1 MSKSAIFVVSGFLAF
16 LLYALLL
23 YGLLLERHNKE
34 AEKILLDLG
43 KKNEQI
49 IDLNLEDLP
58 SDEKKDG
65 KVVEKVDEKKAE
77 KVVEK
82 VEEKKDEK
90 VVEKVEEK
98 KDEKVVE
105 KNATDKE
112 GDFIDPKEQE
122 ESLENIFSSLNDFQ
136 EKTDTNAQ
144 KDEQKNEQE
153 EEQRRLKEQQ
163 RLRKNQKNQEMLK
176 GLQQNLDQFAQ
187 KLESVKNKT
196 LDLQIPKQDGV
207 DEKAYQEWY
216 AQIYQILYKGWKG
229 VFYHKASV
237 SALIM
242 ITKDGEFDYTI
253 LSYSDFKDYNKSVM
267 TLLNDL
273 KKVDFPP
280 YPGGNMIS
288 IKVNFTTKEEQ

>member
-43 KKNEQI
+43 KKNEQV

-58 SDEKKDG
+58 ND
-65 KVVEKVDEKKAE
+65 
-77 KVVEK
+77 
-82 VEEKKDEK
+82 
-90 VVEKVEEK
+90 EK

-216 AQIYQILYKGWKG
+216 VQIYQILYKGWKG

>member
-23 YGLLLERHNKE
+23 YGLLLGRHNKE

-43 KKNEQI
+43 KKNEQV

-58 SDEKKDG
+58 SEKKNE
-65 KVVEKVDEKKAE
+65 KIEKVTEKQ
-77 KVVEK
+77 
-82 VEEKKDEK
+82 
-90 VVEKVEEK
+90 
-98 KDEKVVE
+98 
-105 KNATDKE
+105 
-112 GDFIDPKEQE
+112 GDFLEPKEEPKEEPE
-122 ESLENIFSSLNDFQ
+122 ESLEDIFSSLNDFQ
-136 EKTDTNAQ
+136 EKTDKNAQ

-153 EEQRRLKEQQ
+153 EQRRLREQQ
-163 RLRKNQKNQEMLK
+163 RLKQNQENQEMLK
-176 GLQQNLDQFAQ
+176 GLQQNLNQFTQ

-196 LDLQIPKQDGV
+196 LDLQVPKQDGV

-216 AQIYQILYKGWKG
+216 AQIYQILYKGWRG

-267 TLLNDL
+267 TLLDDL

>member
-58 SDEKKDG
+58 SDEKKD
-65 KVVEKVDEKKAE
+65 E

-82 VEEKKDEK
+82 A
-90 VVEKVEEK
+90 EEK

-288 IKVNFTTKEEQ
+288 IQVNFTTKEEQ

>member
-58 SDEKKDG
+58 S
-65 KVVEKVDEKKAE
+65 
-77 KVVEK
+77 
-82 VEEKKDEK
+82 EEKKDEK
-90 VVEKVEEK
+90 IAEKVEEK

-136 EKTDTNAQ
+136 EKTDANAQ
-144 KDEQKNEQE
+144 KDDQKNEQE

-176 GLQQNLDQFAQ
+176 DLQQNLDQFAQ

-288 IKVNFTTKEEQ
+288 IQVNFTTKEEQ

>member
-1 MSKSAIFVVSGFLAF
+1 MSKSTIFVVSGFLAF

-43 KKNEQI
+43 KKNEQV

-58 SDEKKDG
+58 SEEKKD
-65 KVVEKVDEKKAE
+65 EKTA
-77 KVVEK
+77 EK

-90 VVEKVEEK
+90 IAEKVEEK

-136 EKTDTNAQ
+136 EKTDANAQ

-288 IKVNFTTKEEQ
+288 IQVNFTTKEEQ

>member
-1 MSKSAIFVVSGFLAF
+1 MSKSAIFVLSGFLAF

-23 YGLLLERHNKE
+23 YGLLLERHNEE
-34 AEKILLDLG
+34 AEKILLDLN
-43 KKNEQI
+43 KKDEQT

-58 SDEKKDG
+58 SEKKNE
-65 KVVEKVDEKKAE
+65 KIEKVTEKQ
-77 KVVEK
+77 
-82 VEEKKDEK
+82 
-90 VVEKVEEK
+90 
-98 KDEKVVE
+98 
-105 KNATDKE
+105 
-112 GDFIDPKEQE
+112 GDFLEPKEEPKEEPE
-122 ESLENIFSSLNDFQ
+122 ESLEDIFSSLNDFQ
-136 EKTDTNAQ
+136 EKTDKNAQ

-153 EEQRRLKEQQ
+153 EQRRLREQQ
-163 RLRKNQKNQEMLK
+163 RLKQNQENQEMLK
-176 GLQQNLDQFAQ
+176 GLQQNLNQFTQ

-196 LDLQIPKQDGV
+196 LDLQVPKQDGV

-216 AQIYQILYKGWKG
+216 AQIYQILYKGWRG

-237 SALIM
+237 SVLIM

-267 TLLNDL
+267 TLLDNL

>member
-1 MSKSAIFVVSGFLAF
+1 MSKSTIFVVSGFLAF

-43 KKNEQI
+43 KKNEQV

-58 SDEKKDG
+58 SDEKKD
-65 KVVEKVDEKKAE
+65 EKIAE
-77 KVVEK
+77 KA
-82 VEEKKDEK
+82 
-90 VVEKVEEK
+90 EEK

-122 ESLENIFSSLNDFQ
+122 ESLEDIFSSLNDFQ
-136 EKTDTNAQ
+136 EKTDANAQ
-144 KDEQKNEQE
+144 KDEQKNEQEEEQE

-288 IKVNFTTKEEQ
+288 IQVNFTTKEEQ

>member
-43 KKNEQI
+43 KKNEQV

-58 SDEKKDG
+58 S
-65 KVVEKVDEKKAE
+65 
-77 KVVEK
+77 
-82 VEEKKDEK
+82 EEKKDEK
-90 VVEKVEEK
+90 AAEKVEEK

-144 KDEQKNEQE
+144 KNEQKNEQE

-176 GLQQNLDQFAQ
+176 DLQQNLDQFAQ

-288 IKVNFTTKEEQ
+288 IQVNFTTKEEQ

>member
-43 KKNEQI
+43 KKNEQV

-58 SDEKKDG
+58 SDEKKD
-65 KVVEKVDEKKAE
+65 
-77 KVVEK
+77 
-82 VEEKKDEK
+82 
-90 VVEKVEEK
+90 
-98 KDEKVVE
+98 EKVVE
-105 KNATDKE
+105 KNATDKK

-122 ESLENIFSSLNDFQ
+122 ESLEDIFSSLNDFQ

-144 KDEQKNEQE
+144 KEEQKNEQE

-163 RLRKNQKNQEMLK
+163 RLKQNQKNQEMLK

-280 YPGGNMIS
+280 YPGGNMVS
-288 IKVNFTTKEEQ
+288 IQVNFTTKEEQ

>member
-43 KKNEQI
+43 KKNEQV

-58 SDEKKDG
+58 SDEKKD
-65 KVVEKVDEKKAE
+65 EKIAE
-77 KVVEK
+77 KA
-82 VEEKKDEK
+82 
-90 VVEKVEEK
+90 EEK

-122 ESLENIFSSLNDFQ
+122 ESLEDIFSSLNDFQ

-163 RLRKNQKNQEMLK
+163 HLKQNQRNQEMLK

-288 IKVNFTTKEEQ
+288 IQVNFTTKEEQ

>member
-1 MSKSAIFVVSGFLAF
+1 MSKNALLVLSGFLAF

-23 YGLLLERHNKE
+23 YGLLLERHNEE
-34 AEKILLDLG
+34 AEKILLDLS
-43 KKNEQI
+43 KKDEQV

-58 SDEKKDG
+58 SDDKK
-65 KVVEKVDEKKAE
+65 E
-77 KVVEK
+77 
-82 VEEKKDEK
+82 
-90 VVEKVEEK
+90 
-98 KDEKVVE
+98 EKVVE

-112 GDFIDPKEQE
+112 GDLIDPKEQE

-136 EKTDTNAQ
+136 EKTDKNAQ
-144 KDEQKNEQE
+144 KEEQKNEQE

-196 LDLQIPKQDGV
+196 LDLQVPKQDGV
-207 DEKAYQEWY
+207 DDKVYQEWY

-253 LSYSDFKDYNKSVM
+253 LSYSDFKDYNNSVI

>member
-43 KKNEQI
+43 KKNEQV

-58 SDEKKDG
+58 SDEKKD
-65 KVVEKVDEKKAE
+65 EKIA
-77 KVVEK
+77 
-82 VEEKKDEK
+82 
-90 VVEKVEEK
+90 EKVEEK

-163 RLRKNQKNQEMLK
+163 RLKQNQKNQEMLK

>member
-23 YGLLLERHNKE
+23 CGLLLERHNKE
-34 AEKILLDLG
+34 AEKILLDLN
-43 KKNEQI
+43 KKDEQA

-58 SDEKKDG
+58 SEKKNE
-65 KVVEKVDEKKAE
+65 KIEKVTEKQ
-77 KVVEK
+77 
-82 VEEKKDEK
+82 
-90 VVEKVEEK
+90 
-98 KDEKVVE
+98 
-105 KNATDKE
+105 
-112 GDFIDPKEQE
+112 GDFLEPKEEPKEEPE
-122 ESLENIFSSLNDFQ
+122 ESLEDIFSSLNDFQ
-136 EKTDTNAQ
+136 EKTDKNAQ

-153 EEQRRLKEQQ
+153 EEQRRLREQQ
-163 RLRKNQKNQEMLK
+163 RLKQNQENQEMLK
-176 GLQQNLDQFAQ
+176 GLQQNLNQFTQ

-196 LDLQIPKQDGV
+196 LDLQVPKQDGV

-216 AQIYQILYKGWKG
+216 AQIYQILYKGWRG

-237 SALIM
+237 SVLIM

-267 TLLNDL
+267 TLLDDL

>member
-23 YGLLLERHNKE
+23 CGLLLERHNEE
-34 AEKILLDLG
+34 AERILLDLG

-58 SDEKKDG
+58 SDEKKD
-65 KVVEKVDEKKAE
+65 E

-82 VEEKKDEK
+82 VE
-90 VVEKVEEK
+90 EKVEEK

-176 GLQQNLDQFAQ
+176 GLQQNLNQFAQ

>member
-43 KKNEQI
+43 KKNEQV

-58 SDEKKDG
+58 SDEKKD
-65 KVVEKVDEKKAE
+65 EKVAE
-77 KVVEK
+77 KA
-82 VEEKKDEK
+82 
-90 VVEKVEEK
+90 EEK

-112 GDFIDPKEQE
+112 GDFIDPQEQE

-288 IKVNFTTKEEQ
+288 IQVNFTTKEEQ

>member
-58 SDEKKDG
+58 SDEKKD
-65 KVVEKVDEKKAE
+65 EKVAE
-77 KVVEK
+77 K
-82 VEEKKDEK
+82 
-90 VVEKVEEK
+90 
-98 KDEKVVE
+98 
-105 KNATDKE
+105 NTTDKE

-253 LSYSDFKDYNKSVM
+253 LIYSDFKDYNKSVM

-288 IKVNFTTKEEQ
+288 IQVNFTTKEEQ

>member
-23 YGLLLERHNKE
+23 CGLLLERHNEE

-58 SDEKKDG
+58 SDEKKD
-65 KVVEKVDEKKAE
+65 EKVA
-77 KVVEK
+77 
-82 VEEKKDEK
+82 
-90 VVEKVEEK
+90 
-98 KDEKVVE
+98 E

-176 GLQQNLDQFAQ
+176 GLQQNLDQFVQ

-280 YPGGNMIS
+280 YPGGSMIS
-288 IKVNFTTKEEQ
+288 IQVNFTTKEEQ

>member
-1 MSKSAIFVVSGFLAF
+1 MSKSAIFVLSGFLAF

-34 AEKILLDLG
+34 AEKILLDLN
-43 KKNEQI
+43 KKDEQT
-49 IDLNLEDLP
+49 IDLNLEDPP
-58 SDEKKDG
+58 SEKKNE
-65 KVVEKVDEKKAE
+65 KIEKVTEKQ
-77 KVVEK
+77 
-82 VEEKKDEK
+82 
-90 VVEKVEEK
+90 
-98 KDEKVVE
+98 
-105 KNATDKE
+105 
-112 GDFIDPKEQE
+112 GDFLEPKEELKEEPE
-122 ESLENIFSSLNDFQ
+122 ESLEDIFSSLNDFQ

-288 IKVNFTTKEEQ
+288 IQVNFTTKEEQ

>member
-23 YGLLLERHNKE
+23 YGLLLEKHNKE

-43 KKNEQI
+43 KKNEQV

-58 SDEKKDG
+58 SDEKKD
-65 KVVEKVDEKKAE
+65 EKIAE
-77 KVVEK
+77 KA
-82 VEEKKDEK
+82 EEKKDEK
-90 VVEKVEEK
+90 A
-98 KDEKVVE
+98 VE

-122 ESLENIFSSLNDFQ
+122 ESLEDIFSSLNDFQ
-136 EKTDTNAQ
+136 EKTDANAQ

-163 RLRKNQKNQEMLK
+163 RLKQNQKNQEMLK

-253 LSYSDFKDYNKSVM
+253 LSYSDFKDYNNSVI

-288 IKVNFTTKEEQ
+288 IQVNFTTKEEQ

>member
-43 KKNEQI
+43 KKNEQV
-49 IDLNLEDLP
+49 IDLNLEDFP
-58 SDEKKDG
+58 SDEKKD
-65 KVVEKVDEKKAE
+65 EKIA
-77 KVVEK
+77 EK

-90 VVEKVEEK
+90 VEEKKDEKVEEK
-98 KDEKVVE
+98 KDEKAVE

-122 ESLENIFSSLNDFQ
+122 ESLEDIFSSLNDFQ
-136 EKTDTNAQ
+136 EKTDANAQ

-153 EEQRRLKEQQ
+153 EEQRRLREQQ
-163 RLRKNQKNQEMLK
+163 RLKQNQENQEMLK
-176 GLQQNLDQFAQ
+176 GLQQNLNQFTQ

-253 LSYSDFKDYNKSVM
+253 LSYSDFKDYNKSVI
-267 TLLNDL
+267 TLLDDL

>member
-1 MSKSAIFVVSGFLAF
+1 MSKSAIFVLSGFLAF

-34 AEKILLDLG
+34 AEKILLDLN
-43 KKNEQI
+43 KKDEQA

-58 SDEKKDG
+58 SEKKNE
-65 KVVEKVDEKKAE
+65 KIEKVTEKQ
-77 KVVEK
+77 
-82 VEEKKDEK
+82 
-90 VVEKVEEK
+90 
-98 KDEKVVE
+98 
-105 KNATDKE
+105 
-112 GDFIDPKEQE
+112 GDFLEPKEEPKEEPE
-122 ESLENIFSSLNDFQ
+122 ESLEDIFSSLNDFQ
-136 EKTDTNAQ
+136 EKTDKNAQ

-153 EEQRRLKEQQ
+153 EQRRLREQQ
-163 RLRKNQKNQEMLK
+163 RLKQNQENQEMLK
-176 GLQQNLDQFAQ
+176 GLQQNLNQFTQ

-196 LDLQIPKQDGV
+196 LDLQVPKQDGV

-216 AQIYQILYKGWKG
+216 AQIYQILYKGWRG

-267 TLLNDL
+267 TLLDDL

>member
-43 KKNEQI
+43 KKNEQV

-58 SDEKKDG
+58 SDEKKD
-65 KVVEKVDEKKAE
+65 EKIAE
-77 KVVEK
+77 KA
-82 VEEKKDEK
+82 EEKKDEK
-90 VVEKVEEK
+90 A
-98 KDEKVVE
+98 VE

-122 ESLENIFSSLNDFQ
+122 ESLEDIFSSLNDFQ
-136 EKTDTNAQ
+136 EKTDKNAQ
-144 KDEQKNEQE
+144 KEEQKNEQE

-187 KLESVKNKT
+187 KLESVKNKA

-253 LSYSDFKDYNKSVM
+253 LSYSDFKDYNNSVM

>member
-58 SDEKKDG
+58 SDEKKD
-65 KVVEKVDEKKAE
+65 
-77 KVVEK
+77 
-82 VEEKKDEK
+82 
-90 VVEKVEEK
+90 
-98 KDEKVVE
+98 EKVVE

-153 EEQRRLKEQQ
+153 EEQGRLKEQQ

-237 SALIM
+237 SVLIM

>member
-43 KKNEQI
+43 KKNEQV

-58 SDEKKDG
+58 SDEKKD
-65 KVVEKVDEKKAE
+65 EKA
-77 KVVEK
+77 VEK

-90 VVEKVEEK
+90 VA
-98 KDEKVVE
+98 E

-144 KDEQKNEQE
+144 KNEQKNEQE

-280 YPGGNMIS
+280 YPGGSMIS
-288 IKVNFTTKEEQ
+288 IQVNFTTKEEQ

>member
-1 MSKSAIFVVSGFLAF
+1 MSKSAIFVLSGFLAF

-34 AEKILLDLG
+34 AEKILLDLN
-43 KKNEQI
+43 KKDEQA

-58 SDEKKDG
+58 SEKKNE
-65 KVVEKVDEKKAE
+65 KIEKVTEKQ
-77 KVVEK
+77 
-82 VEEKKDEK
+82 
-90 VVEKVEEK
+90 
-98 KDEKVVE
+98 
-105 KNATDKE
+105 
-112 GDFIDPKEQE
+112 GDFLEPKEEPKEEPE
-122 ESLENIFSSLNDFQ
+122 ESLEDIFSSLNDFQ
-136 EKTDTNAQ
+136 EKTDKNAQ
-144 KDEQKNEQE
+144 KDEQKNKQ
-153 EEQRRLKEQQ
+153 EEQRRLREQQ
-163 RLRKNQKNQEMLK
+163 RLKQNQENQEMLK

-216 AQIYQILYKGWKG
+216 AQIYQILYKGWRG

-237 SALIM
+237 SVLIM

-267 TLLNDL
+267 TLLDDL

>member
-1 MSKSAIFVVSGFLAF
+1 MSKSAIFVVSGFLTF

-23 YGLLLERHNKE
+23 YGLLLERHNEE

-43 KKNEQI
+43 KKNEQV

-58 SDEKKDG
+58 SDE
-65 KVVEKVDEKKAE
+65 E
-77 KVVEK
+77 
-82 VEEKKDEK
+82 
-90 VVEKVEEK
+90 

-288 IKVNFTTKEEQ
+288 IQVNFTTKEEQ

>member
-43 KKNEQI
+43 KKNEQV

-58 SDEKKDG
+58 SDEKKE
-65 KVVEKVDEKKAE
+65 EKVA
-77 KVVEK
+77 
-82 VEEKKDEK
+82 
-90 VVEKVEEK
+90 
-98 KDEKVVE
+98 E

-144 KDEQKNEQE
+144 KDEQKKEQ

-176 GLQQNLDQFAQ
+176 GLQQNLDQFVQ

>member
-58 SDEKKDG
+58 SDEKKE
-65 KVVEKVDEKKAE
+65 EKVA
-77 KVVEK
+77 
-82 VEEKKDEK
+82 
-90 VVEKVEEK
+90 EKVEEK

-163 RLRKNQKNQEMLK
+163 RLRKNQKNQEILK

-288 IKVNFTTKEEQ
+288 IQVNFTTKEEQ

>member
-43 KKNEQI
+43 KKNEQV
-49 IDLNLEDLP
+49 IDLNLEDFP
-58 SDEKKDG
+58 SEKKNE
-65 KVVEKVDEKKAE
+65 KIEKVTEKQ
-77 KVVEK
+77 
-82 VEEKKDEK
+82 
-90 VVEKVEEK
+90 
-98 KDEKVVE
+98 
-105 KNATDKE
+105 
-112 GDFIDPKEQE
+112 GDFLEPKEEPKEEPE
-122 ESLENIFSSLNDFQ
+122 ESLEDIFSSLNDFQ
-136 EKTDTNAQ
+136 EKTDKNAQ

-153 EEQRRLKEQQ
+153 EEQRRLREQQ
-163 RLRKNQKNQEMLK
+163 RLKQNQENQEMLK
-176 GLQQNLDQFAQ
+176 GLQQNLNQFTQ

-196 LDLQIPKQDGV
+196 LDLQVPKQDGV

-216 AQIYQILYKGWKG
+216 AQIYQILYKGWRG

-267 TLLNDL
+267 TLLDDL

>member
-23 YGLLLERHNKE
+23 CGLLLERHNKE

-58 SDEKKDG
+58 SDEKKD
-65 KVVEKVDEKKAE
+65 
-77 KVVEK
+77 
-82 VEEKKDEK
+82 
-90 VVEKVEEK
+90 EKVEEK

-136 EKTDTNAQ
+136 EKTDTSAQ
-144 KDEQKNEQE
+144 KDEQE

-176 GLQQNLDQFAQ
+176 GLQQNLDQFVQ

>member
-1 MSKSAIFVVSGFLAF
+1 MSKSAIFVLSGFLAF

-34 AEKILLDLG
+34 AEKILLDLNR
-43 KKNEQI
+43 KDEQA

-58 SDEKKDG
+58 SEKKNE
-65 KVVEKVDEKKAE
+65 KIEKVTEKQ
-77 KVVEK
+77 
-82 VEEKKDEK
+82 
-90 VVEKVEEK
+90 
-98 KDEKVVE
+98 
-105 KNATDKE
+105 
-112 GDFIDPKEQE
+112 GDFLEPKEEPKEEPE
-122 ESLENIFSSLNDFQ
+122 ESLEDIFSSLNDFQ
-136 EKTDTNAQ
+136 EKTDKNAQ

-153 EEQRRLKEQQ
+153 EEQRRLREQQ
-163 RLRKNQKNQEMLK
+163 HLKQNQENQEMLK
-176 GLQQNLDQFAQ
+176 GLQQNLNQFTQ

-196 LDLQIPKQDGV
+196 LDLQVPKQDEV

-216 AQIYQILYKGWKG
+216 AQIYQILYKGWRG

-267 TLLNDL
+267 TLLDDL

>member
-23 YGLLLERHNKE
+23 YGLLLERHNEE
-34 AEKILLDLG
+34 AEKILLDLS

-58 SDEKKDG
+58 SDEK
-65 KVVEKVDEKKAE
+65 VEEKA
-77 KVVEK
+77 VEK
-82 VEEKKDEK
+82 VEEKA
-90 VVEKVEEK
+90 VEKVE
-98 KDEKVVE
+98 EKVVE

-144 KDEQKNEQE
+144 KDEQKKEQE

-253 LSYSDFKDYNKSVM
+253 LSYSDFKDYNKSVI
-267 TLLNDL
+267 TLLDGL

>member
-23 YGLLLERHNKE
+23 YGLLLEKHNKE

-43 KKNEQI
+43 KKNEQV

-58 SDEKKDG
+58 SDEKKD
-65 KVVEKVDEKKAE
+65 EKIAE
-77 KVVEK
+77 KA
-82 VEEKKDEK
+82 EEKKDEK
-90 VVEKVEEK
+90 A
-98 KDEKVVE
+98 VE

-122 ESLENIFSSLNDFQ
+122 ESLEDIFSSLNDFQ

-144 KDEQKNEQE
+144 KDDQKNEQE

-288 IKVNFTTKEEQ
+288 IQVNFTTKEEQ

>member
-16 LLYALLL
+16 LLYVLLL
-23 YGLLLERHNKE
+23 YGLLLERHNEE

-58 SDEKKDG
+58 SEEKK
-65 KVVEKVDEKKAE
+65 E
-77 KVVEK
+77 EK
-82 VEEKKDEK
+82 VEKKKE
-90 VVEKVEEK
+90 
-98 KDEKVVE
+98 EKVVE

-144 KDEQKNEQE
+144 KDEQE

>member
-43 KKNEQI
+43 KKNEQV

-58 SDEKKDG
+58 SDEKKD
-65 KVVEKVDEKKAE
+65 EKIAE
-77 KVVEK
+77 KA
-82 VEEKKDEK
+82 
-90 VVEKVEEK
+90 EEK

-122 ESLENIFSSLNDFQ
+122 ESLEDIFSSLNDFK

-163 RLRKNQKNQEMLK
+163 RLKQNQRNQEMLK

-288 IKVNFTTKEEQ
+288 IQVNFTTKEEQ

>member
-1 MSKSAIFVVSGFLAF
+1 MSKSTIFVVSGFLAF

-34 AEKILLDLG
+34 AEKILLDLN
-43 KKNEQI
+43 KKDEQA

-58 SDEKKDG
+58 SEKKNE
-65 KVVEKVDEKKAE
+65 KIEKVTEKQ
-77 KVVEK
+77 
-82 VEEKKDEK
+82 
-90 VVEKVEEK
+90 
-98 KDEKVVE
+98 
-105 KNATDKE
+105 
-112 GDFIDPKEQE
+112 GDFLEPKEEPKEEPE
-122 ESLENIFSSLNDFQ
+122 ESLEDIFSSLNDFQ
-136 EKTDTNAQ
+136 EKTDKNAQ
-144 KDEQKNEQE
+144 KDEQKNKQ
-153 EEQRRLKEQQ
+153 EEQRRLREQQ
-163 RLRKNQKNQEMLK
+163 RLKQNQENQEMLK

-216 AQIYQILYKGWKG
+216 AQIYQILYKGWRG

-267 TLLNDL
+267 TLLDDL

>member
-1 MSKSAIFVVSGFLAF
+1 MSKNALLVLSGFLAF

-23 YGLLLERHNKE
+23 YGLLLERHNEE

-43 KKNEQI
+43 KKDEQV

-58 SDEKKDG
+58 SDDRKE
-65 KVVEKVDEKKAE
+65 
-77 KVVEK
+77 
-82 VEEKKDEK
+82 
-90 VVEKVEEK
+90 
-98 KDEKVVE
+98 EKVVE
-105 KNATDKE
+105 KNTTDKE
-112 GDFIDPKEQE
+112 SDLIDPKEQE

-136 EKTDTNAQ
+136 EKTDKNAQ
-144 KDEQKNEQE
+144 KEEQKNEQE

-196 LDLQIPKQDGV
+196 LDLQVPKQDGV
-207 DEKAYQEWY
+207 DDKAYQEWY
-216 AQIYQILYKGWKG
+216 AQIYQMLYKGWKG

-253 LSYSDFKDYNKSVM
+253 LSYSDFKDYNNSVI

>member
-23 YGLLLERHNKE
+23 YGLLLEKHNKE

-43 KKNEQI
+43 KKNEQV

-58 SDEKKDG
+58 SDEKKD
-65 KVVEKVDEKKAE
+65 EKIAE
-77 KVVEK
+77 KA
-82 VEEKKDEK
+82 EEKKDEK
-90 VVEKVEEK
+90 A
-98 KDEKVVE
+98 VE

-122 ESLENIFSSLNDFQ
+122 ESLEDIFSSLNDFQ
-136 EKTDTNAQ
+136 EKTDKNAQ

-288 IKVNFTTKEEQ
+288 IQVNFTTKEEQ

>member
-23 YGLLLERHNKE
+23 CGLLLERHNKE

-58 SDEKKDG
+58 SDEKKEE
-65 KVVEKVDEKKAE
+65 KVVE

-82 VEEKKDEK
+82 VE
-90 VVEKVEEK
+90 EKVEEK

-253 LSYSDFKDYNKSVM
+253 LSYSDFKDYNNSVI

-288 IKVNFTTKEEQ
+288 IQVNFTTKEEQ

>member
-58 SDEKKDG
+58 SDEKKD
-65 KVVEKVDEKKAE
+65 
-77 KVVEK
+77 
-82 VEEKKDEK
+82 EK

-112 GDFIDPKEQE
+112 GDFVDPKEQE
-122 ESLENIFSSLNDFQ
+122 ESLEDIFSSLNDFQ

-288 IKVNFTTKEEQ
+288 IQVNFTTKEEQ